1 MAQLVAHHTGSVG
14 VTGSSPVSSTG
25 LNPGHSRDAVT
36 RVFFI
41 FDCVAW
47 RVCGAFCIKFPARQ
61 AHQASSCI
69 ISRLATY
76 PVLMTSEVPLP
87 AKLEYA
93 GRRRACKNMP
103 VLI

>member
-36 RVFFI
+36 GFFFI

-47 RVCGAFCIKFPARQ
+47 RVRGAFCITLPRQ
-61 AHQASSCI
+61 TDVSSLI
-69 ISRLATY
+69 ISRLAAY
-76 PVLMTSEVPLP
+76 PVLVTTVDYPP
-87 AKLEYA
+87 RQT
-93 GRRRACKNMP
+93 GVRGT
-103 VLI
+103 